1 MKKEMEI
8 KLYKLEVIPGKENI
22 AEEWLEFLKQNKEA
36 GEALLKKEK
45 AYFEAYFK
53 SIEEGRMYIYLF
65 FSAEDVNFSN
75 NKALHHGSSLD
86 QKHFAYM
93 KECVALSKGDIMD
106 CLFYLNNMED
116 FMK

>member
-8 KLYKLEVIPGKENI
+8 KLYKLEVIPRKENI

-53 SIEEGRMYIYLF
+53 SIEEGTMYIYLF

-86 QKHFAYM
+86 KKHFAYM
-93 KECVALSKGDIMD
+93 KECVDLSKGDIMD

>member
-8 KLYKLEVIPGKENI
+8 KLYKLEIIQGKESI

-36 GEALLKKEK
+36 GKALLKEEK

-53 SIEEGRMYIYLF
+53 SIENGNMYIYLF
-65 FSAEDVNFSN
+65 FSAEDIDFSN
-75 NKALHHGSSLD
+75 QKALHHGSSLD
-86 QKHFAYM
+86 KKHFAYM
-93 KECVALSKGDIMD
+93 KECVDLSKGDIMD
-106 CLFYLNNMED
+106 CLLYLNNMED